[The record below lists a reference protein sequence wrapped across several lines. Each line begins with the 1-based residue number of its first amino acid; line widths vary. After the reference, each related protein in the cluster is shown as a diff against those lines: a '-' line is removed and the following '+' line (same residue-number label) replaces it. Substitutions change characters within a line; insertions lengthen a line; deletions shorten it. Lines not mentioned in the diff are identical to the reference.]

1 MVCPIRTRE
10 MSAPY
15 KEDPMT
21 HRTPRTLSRLLDW
34 LRRVHC
40 GLLGHDMMMR
50 FEPARLLLRCHGC
63 GEETPG
69 WSIR

>member
-1 MVCPIRTRE
+1 
-10 MSAPY
+10 
-15 KEDPMT
+15 MT
-21 HRTPRTLSRLLDW
+21 LITPHTLSRVLGW

-40 GLLGHDMMMR
+40 GLTGHDMMMR

-63 GEETPG
+63 GEETHG